1 MFGLTAITP
10 LDYLVPTLIV
20 AHDLE
25 WTGHE
30 LSAWIDE
37 LEALDESR
45 LIALVGMYAEKRRRK
60 QWFDQNLKDQNFAVG
75 DLVFL

>member
-1 MFGLTAITP
+1 MLFRSFGLNAITP
-10 LDYLVPTLIV
+10 LDYLVPTLRV

-37 LEALDESR
+37 LEALDES
-45 LIALVGMYAEKRRRK
+45 
-60 QWFDQNLKDQNFAVG
+60 
-75 DLVFL
+75 